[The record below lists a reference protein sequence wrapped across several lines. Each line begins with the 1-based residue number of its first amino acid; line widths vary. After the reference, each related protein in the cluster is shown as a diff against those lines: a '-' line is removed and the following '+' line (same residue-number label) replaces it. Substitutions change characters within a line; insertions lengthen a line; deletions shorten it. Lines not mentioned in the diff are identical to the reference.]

1 MTTAKRSLF
10 ISVLSQ
16 SRPYWPHL
24 CLIVLLNVVAVPL
37 VLLKPVALK
46 ILIDSGFNHMPLPNF
61 IAQFLA
67 GGSASDFGTI
77 VIIAVSLVL
86 GVALL
91 ENCYTVAIWLLNTFT
106 GEKLVLRFR
115 SKLFDHVQRL
125 SLLHHDNMGT
135 SDALYRI
142 QYDAAGIKT
151 LLINNISPLI
161 TSSVTLMAMLA
172 VMFSIN
178 ATFSLMLLG
187 VIPLLALLIRKSSAR
202 LKQQWKAVKNSES
215 VAMAVVNEVLGAI
228 RVVKSFGKEESEAER
243 FTHRATETVDGQMQV
258 ARAGAFFYFIVGMLF
273 ATVTALFMYVGA
285 YEIHNGHMTL
295 GDLTMILAY
304 VAQIYG
310 PIEKITRNINDI
322 QSSLTSIERAYSLL
336 DEPAEFTAA
345 KQGAPCPP
353 VRGRFSLQDV
363 SFAYDPA
370 KPVLSGIQLELQ
382 PGDRLGIIGS
392 TGSGKSTLLTLLSRF
407 HDPSSGIIKLDGADI
422 RMLSLAD
429 YRRQFA
435 IVLQDPLL
443 LSTTIAQNIAYG
455 RPQASRKE
463 IIEAARNANAH
474 DFIMNLPG
482 GYETQ
487 VGERG
492 GKLSGGERQR
502 ISIARAF
509 IRNAPILLLDEP
521 TSSLDMHTEH
531 LVMDA
536 IARLVEGRN
545 TFLVTHRL
553 DTLQLCNV
561 VLHLEKGEIV
571 EIIRNPDPAY
581 LNKKKTLYERQ
592 LQF

>member
-1 MTTAKRSLF
+1 MPTAKRSLF
-10 ISVLSQ
+10 IHVLKQ
-16 SRPYWPHL
+16 SRPYWSL
-24 CLIVLLNVVAVPL
+24 LALIVLLNMLAVPL
-37 VLLKPVALK
+37 VLLKPLALK
-46 ILIDSGFNHMPLPNF
+46 ILIDSGFNHLPLPDF
-61 IAQFLA
+61 IAGFFPD
-67 GGSASDFGTI
+67 GSLSFST
-77 VIIAVSLVL
+77 VVLLAVSLVL

-91 ENCYTVAIWLLNTFT
+91 ENCYTVAIWLLNTYT

-115 SKLFDHVQRL
+115 SRLFGHVQRL
-125 SLLHHDNMGT
+125 SLKHHDNMGT

-161 TSSVTLMAMLA
+161 TSSVTLVAMLA

-187 VIPLLALLIRKSSAR
+187 VIPPLALLIRKSSAK
-202 LKQQWKAVKNSES
+202 LKRQWKAVKKSES
-215 VAMAVVNEVLGAI
+215 MAMSVINEVLGAI
-228 RVVKSFGKEESEAER
+228 RVVKSFGKEDAEAER
-243 FTHRATETVDGQMQV
+243 FTSRASETVDGQMQV
-258 ARAGAFFYFIVGMLF
+258 ARAGAFFYFVVGMLF

-285 YEIHNGHMTL
+285 YEIHSGRMTL
-295 GDLTMILAY
+295 GELTMILAY

-336 DEPAEFTAA
+336 DEPEEFNSNVRGVA
-345 KQGAPCPP
+345 CPA
-353 VRGRFSLQDV
+353 VKGRFSLHDV

-370 KPVLSGIQLELQ
+370 KPVLSGLNLELQ

-392 TGSGKSTLLTLLSRF
+392 TGSGKSSLLSLLSRF
-407 HDPSSGIIKLDGADI
+407 HDPSSGSIRLDGTDI
-422 RMLSLAD
+422 RHLELAD

-443 LSTTIAQNIAYG
+443 LSTSIAQNIAYG
-455 RPQASRKE
+455 KPEATRKE
-463 IIEAARNANAH
+463 VIVAAKNANAH
-474 DFIMNLPG
+474 EFIMSLPA
-482 GYETQ
+482 GYDTQ

-492 GKLSGGERQR
+492 AKLSGGERQR
-502 ISIARAF
+502 IAIARAF
-509 IRNAPILLLDEP
+509 IKNAPILLLDEP
-521 TSSLDMHTEH
+521 TSSLDMRTEQV
-531 LVMDA
+531 VMEA

-553 DTLQLCNV
+553 DTLHLCNI

-571 EIIRNPDPAY
+571 EIVRHPDSAY
-581 LNKKKTLYERQ
+581 MERKKSLYAQQ
-592 LQF
+592 LQY